1 MVFPYGS
8 TSAQIFCGRCRNP
21 QLHSGFGAPAHGP
34 VNQLQWGT
42 ELFGPLLLTEEILA
56 EPLNYSNF
64 ELQIPQGPGLGIV
77 LDEDR
82 VQYFRRDRTQVSVGS
97 AA

>member
-1 MVFPYGS
+1 MLEGAIGTIAAAHVFA
-8 TSAQIFCGRCRNP
+8 T
-21 QLHSGFGAPAHGP
+21 

-82 VQYFRRDRTQVSVGS
+82 VQYFRRDRTQISVGS

>member
-1 MVFPYGS
+1 MTRPSGTRRLVD
-8 TSAQIFCGRCRNP
+8 P
-21 QLHSGFGAPAHGP
+21 QL
-34 VNQLQWGT
+34 L
-42 ELFGPLLLTEEILA
+42 PLLDAWPKITLTEEILA

-82 VQYFRRDRTQVSVGS
+82 VQYFRRDRTQISVGS

>member
-1 MVFPYGS
+1 
-8 TSAQIFCGRCRNP
+8 
-21 QLHSGFGAPAHGP
+21 
-34 VNQLQWGT
+34 
-42 ELFGPLLLTEEILA
+42 LTEEILA

-82 VQYFRRDRTQVSVGS
+82 VQYFRRDRTQISVGS